1 MEHIGVVCGR
11 FQIFHNEHLQ
21 YVMAAKE
28 KCEHLIVGIS
38 STMLRQRIVEDKPW
52 KQYVPNA
59 TYEYIVANEI
69 DKRIKTR

>member
-28 KCEHLIVGIS
+28 QCEHLIVGITS
-38 STMLRQRIVEDKPW
+38 PDPSVSPVEKQTSTVAVTWRIHAPIMS
-52 KQYVPNA
+52 A
-59 TYEYIVANEI
+59 
-69 DKRIKTR
+69 